1 MNKEVKEVNV
11 YLFDESGRQ
20 INQWINL
27 RKAETVYDSNKIK
40 HVYMKTRD
48 ERTLLVMPAI
58 TNTII
63 LEFIEEN
70 ER

>member
-1 MNKEVKEVNV
+1 MIKEVNV

-27 RKAETVYDSNKIK
+27 RKAETVYDSDKIK